1 MAKCRIC
8 KLEVLDETEVCPL
21 CRSILDPTDAV
32 ENMYP
37 NVRRKIR
44 RLKLISNIYLFLAVC
59 LEAALIC
66 INIVTTSQIWWSVI
80 TGLALFYFHLVLRY
94 AILGKSGYRSKIFVL
109 TLIAVLSAV
118 AVDMVVGYRGWSVDY
133 VLPAGIV
140 LVDVVILGC
149 MFFNRRN
156 WQSYMMWQLLMI
168 LCSLVPA
175 LLFWMGMEHNGYL
188 AVSPFAISCAMVLGT
203 LIIGDRRARMELLRR
218 FHV

>member
-21 CRSILDPTDAV
+21 CRSILEPTDAV

-94 AILGKSGYRSKIFVL
+94 AILGKSG
-109 TLIAVLSAV
+109 
-118 AVDMVVGYRGWSVDY
+118 
-133 VLPAGIV
+133 
-140 LVDVVILGC
+140 
-149 MFFNRRN
+149 
-156 WQSYMMWQLLMI
+156 
-168 LCSLVPA
+168 
-175 LLFWMGMEHNGYL
+175 
-188 AVSPFAISCAMVLGT
+188 
-203 LIIGDRRARMELLRR
+203 
-218 FHV
+218 